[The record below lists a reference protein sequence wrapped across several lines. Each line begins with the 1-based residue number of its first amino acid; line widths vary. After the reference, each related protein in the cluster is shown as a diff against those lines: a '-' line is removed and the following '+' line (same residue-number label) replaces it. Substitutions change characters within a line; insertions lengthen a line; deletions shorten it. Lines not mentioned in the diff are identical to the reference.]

1 MVKEESG
8 EGLVDERGF
17 ELPAF
22 LVVPR
27 TQQSPSHVKSKTR
40 SGRQI
45 PPLRG
50 PTRHN
55 SARKRKSGRSGRN
68 DKFEVVYGWWTRGDS
83 NPRLPRC
90 ERCRKTHKMRCCNH
104 LRLLVPDSN
113 GQLGQV
119 RSRVL
124 VVPLEGPTL
133 KAGGVLAPE
142 LCLLPAA
149 FLDYCRSD
157 SEGHAVPRL
166 SPGVTDLV
174 SHEPAEP
181 AAHSLQS

>member
-17 ELPAF
+17 EPPAF

-83 NPRLPRC
+83 NRRLPRC
-90 ERCRKTHKMRCCNH
+90 KRCRKTHKMRCCNQ
-104 LRLLVPDSN
+104 LRLLVPDSH

-124 VVPLEGPTL
+124 VGAVRGANSEGRWRARSRTL
-133 KAGGVLAPE
+133 LASAGLLG
-142 LCLLPAA
+142 LLPQRLRRTRCAQA
-149 FLDYCRSD
+149 FPRSN
-157 SEGHAVPRL
+157 
-166 SPGVTDLV
+166 
-174 SHEPAEP
+174 
-181 AAHSLQS
+181 